1 MTARTI
7 DPVGIQPMTTRK
19 HQAGFTLIELMIV
32 VAIIGIL
39 ASIAIPSYQ
48 DYTVRAQVAE
58 SLVLTGELK
67 ARLLEHY
74 RARGRWPS
82 DNADGGMP
90 SPEQL
95 LGNYVDRIDIANGAM
110 HVRLGNRVN
119 ALVNGQVVTIRP
131 LVVSGSPMSPVSW
144 SCGHAPPPNGMEAI
158 GEDRTSVSDRVLPS
172 VCR

>member
-1 MTARTI
+1 
-7 DPVGIQPMTTRK
+7 MTTPQQ
-19 HQAGFTLIELMIV
+19 HAGFTLIELMIV

-39 ASIAIPSYQ
+39 ASIALPSYQ

-67 ARLLEHY
+67 SRLLEHY

-90 SPEQL
+90 APEQL
-95 LGNYVDRIDIANGAM
+95 LGNYVDRVDIDNGAM

-119 ALVNGQVVTIRP
+119 ALVSGQVVSIRP
-131 LVVSGSPMSPVSW
+131 LVVTGSPMSPVSW
-144 SCGHAPPPNGMEAI
+144 TCGHAPAPNGMEAVA
-158 GEDRTSVSDRVLPS
+158 EDRTTVSDRVLPS
-172 VCR
+172 TCR